1 MQIPDY
7 ISPIVAYRT
16 WQWGAEGLQSL
27 NNLSWVPKQPMKANC
42 PRQRCGYNPKTGG
55 WINDSPAETCTC
67 GIYAA
72 KNHQHLVDTG
82 YAGELHVCVHGEVN
96 LWGKIWEHQLGYRAE
111 YAYPRNLTISVA
123 PLPTTK
129 VVVSP
134 FFTIRGVMARLE
146 KLVEF
151 GVDVSFASHE
161 SCERMPVWSP
171 EFGFERRGLEHLEA
185 ISLDIVV
192 GSVLWLSRKMGH
204 QIDPNNWLR
213 AKSDHRN
220 NCARCGQLVAITSRG
235 ESWGDALERVC
246 PHLLDAA

>member
-1 MQIPDY
+1 
-7 ISPIVAYRT
+7 
-16 WQWGAEGLQSL
+16 
-27 NNLSWVPKQPMKANC
+27 
-42 PRQRCGYNPKTGG
+42 
-55 WINDSPAETCTC
+55 
-67 GIYAA
+67 
-72 KNHQHLVDTG
+72 
-82 YAGELHVCVHGEVN
+82 
-96 LWGKIWEHQLGYRAE
+96 
-111 YAYPRNLTISVA
+111 
-123 PLPTTK
+123 
-129 VVVSP
+129 
-134 FFTIRGVMARLE
+134 
-146 KLVEF
+146 
-151 GVDVSFASHE
+151 VDVSFASHE